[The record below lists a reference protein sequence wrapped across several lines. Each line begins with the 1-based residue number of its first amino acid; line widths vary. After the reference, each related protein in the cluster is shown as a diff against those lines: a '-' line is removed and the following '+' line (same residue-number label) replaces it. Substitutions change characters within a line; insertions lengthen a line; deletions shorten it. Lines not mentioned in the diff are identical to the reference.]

1 MGYKL
6 TKWAQSVEQPR
17 LTKRT
22 RQVLVNMCKVS
33 HDQHHEFGIRGRE
46 FIDKYIPDM
55 SYSTYRNNLSI
66 LVRNGLLV
74 KVQHGG
80 GRTINGG
87 GTVTCYRIISPLL
100 RAEASVNAPESAGF
114 ESDAMSKE
122 NHTPW
127 DGAELLAD
135 DDAIIEYLKAALE
148 EDDPA
153 LLKKAVGNVVR
164 AKSLATS
171 VTTSSGV

>member
-1 MGYKL
+1 MTSTMSSGYAGESSL
-6 TKWAQSVEQPR
+6 TS
-17 LTKRT
+17 
-22 RQVLVNMCKVS
+22 N
-33 HDQHHEFGIRGRE
+33 
-46 FIDKYIPDM
+46 IPDM

-100 RAEASVNAPESAGF
+100 RAEASVNVPESAGF

-171 VTTSSGV
+171 VTTSSGA

>member
-1 MGYKL
+1 MGQKL
-6 TKWAQSVEQPR
+6 TKWAQSIEQPR

-22 RQVLVNMCKVS
+22 RQVLVNMCMVS

-46 FIDKYIPDM
+46 FIDKYIPDMSYSTYRNNLSILVRNGLLVKVKYIPDM

-87 GTVTCYRIISPLL
+87 GTVTCYRIQ
-100 RAEASVNAPESAGF
+100 
-114 ESDAMSKE
+114 
-122 NHTPW
+122 
-127 DGAELLAD
+127 GAW
-135 DDAIIEYLKAALE
+135 
-148 EDDPA
+148 P
-153 LLKKAVGNVVR
+153 
-164 AKSLATS
+164 
-171 VTTSSGV
+171 

>member
-114 ESDAMSKE
+114 ESGAMSKE
-122 NHTPW
+122 NHTSW
-127 DGAELLAD
+127 DSAELLAD

-153 LLKKAVGNVVR
+153 LLKKAVGNVIR
-164 AKSLATS
+164 AKSLTGTS
-171 VTTSSGV
+171 YGA

>member
-100 RAEASVNAPESAGF
+100 RAEASVKVPESAGF

-153 LLKKAVGNVVR
+153 FLKKAVGNVVR
-164 AKSLATS
+164 AKSLTG
-171 VTTSSGV
+171 TSSGA